1 MNDRLTALRL
11 FVRVARSGSFSAA
24 ARAENLSQ
32 PSVSR
37 IIAGLERDIG
47 AALLRRSTRSVS
59 LTEAGSDYLHR
70 VERLLADLDA
80 ADQAA
85 RGDGMLRG
93 TLHIAL
99 STSFGVREVVPR
111 LPAFLG
117 MHPQLRIELAM
128 TDRRQ
133 DLVGE
138 GIDLAL
144 RLGELPDSSAIA
156 VRLAEARRV
165 IVAAPAYLALR
176 GRPLVP
182 ADLSGHDVIVGPG
195 QPGTA
200 RWEFGQGGRQ
210 VSVRIDGRIVVAANE
225 GATACSVAGLGLA
238 AMSAWGCGQELAD
251 GRLQTVLDD
260 WPMAR
265 VPLHAMLPQARAA
278 SPAARAF
285 IDWFRAALDS

>member
-59 LTEAGSDYLHR
+59 LTEAGADYLLR

-85 RGDGMLRG
+85 RGDGVLRG
-93 TLHIAL
+93 MLHMAL

-111 LPAFLG
+111 LPAFLAE
-117 MHPQLRIELAM
+117 HPQLRIELAM

-144 RLGELPDSSAIA
+144 RLGDLADSSAIA
-156 VRLAEARRV
+156 VRLAESRRV
-165 IVAAPAYLALR
+165 IVAAPAYLAAR
-176 GRPLVP
+176 GRPLIP
-182 ADLSGHDVIVGPG
+182 ADLARHDVIAGPG
-195 QPGTA
+195 QPNAA
-200 RWEFGQGGRQ
+200 RWEFRKGSRG
-210 VSVRIDGRIVVAANE
+210 VTVRIEGRVVVAANE
-225 GATACSVAGLGLA
+225 GATACAVAGLGIA

-251 GRLQTVLDD
+251 GRLETLLDD
-260 WPMAR
+260 WPLPP
-265 VPLHAMLPQARAA
+265 VVLHALLPQARAA

-285 IDWFRAALDS
+285 IDWFRAALNG